1 MADPK
6 VRAELRADLAA
17 EQESIDALV
26 AGLDDA
32 AWDRPSPAEGWSV
45 KDQISHL
52 ASVDEWAIT
61 AASDPAAFT
70 AWVAGLG
77 PDPDGEAVVNQP
89 VERARAMAGAQVLA
103 WWRQGR
109 ARFFEVVDGLDPD
122 VRVPWFGP
130 PMSVPMLLTA
140 RLMETWAHGEDVAEA
155 LGATRAPTGRLRH
168 IAHLGVRTRA
178 YSYAMRGRAV
188 PPGDVRV
195 ELDGPGGERWTW
207 GGEGAADRVSGPALD
222 FCLVVVRRRHPSDT
236 ALVVEGPNAAEWLSI
251 AQAFAGAAGKDPV
264 PRSA

>member
-1 MADPK
+1 MADAK

-89 VERARAMAGAQVLA
+89 VERARAMAGLLV
-103 WWRQGR
+103 QGCHCR
-109 ARFFEVVDGLDPD
+109 RP
-122 VRVPWFGP
+122 
-130 PMSVPMLLTA
+130 
-140 RLMETWAHGEDVAEA
+140 TW
-155 LGATRAPTGRLRH
+155 T
-168 IAHLGVRTRA
+168 
-178 YSYAMRGRAV
+178 
-188 PPGDVRV
+188 
-195 ELDGPGGERWTW
+195 ERWRHYR
-207 GGEGAADRVSGPALD
+207 RVHPSPCCGSSGQQPGWPLRLEKSACQPALLRGG
-222 FCLVVVRRRHPSDT
+222 CLRERAGRYQPPAANRHHYG
-236 ALVVEGPNAAEWLSI
+236 LQNHH
-251 AQAFAGAAGKDPV
+251 
-264 PRSA
+264 